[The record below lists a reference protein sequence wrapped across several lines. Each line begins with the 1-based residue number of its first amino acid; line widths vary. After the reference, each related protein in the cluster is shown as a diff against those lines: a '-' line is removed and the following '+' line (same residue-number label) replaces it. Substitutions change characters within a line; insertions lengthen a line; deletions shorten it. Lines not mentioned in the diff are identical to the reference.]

1 MVPRNMD
8 HGARCDGIVLVDRPG
23 GSSWWIALVDRPGG
37 SPWWIALVDRPGG
50 IAPGGRVRGAAARVR
65 GAGLEDA
72 GPWCAVL

>member
-8 HGARCDGIVLVDRPG
+8 HGARCDGIV
-23 GSSWWIALVDRPGG
+23 
-37 SPWWIALVDRPGG
+37 LVDRPGG